1 MEAIINKI
9 RNVLDIPAQERNFS
23 FEPKTISYNAPLDI
37 EKQLYH
43 GFYFDLRRKI
53 GGDYYLL
60 NISLCILNK
69 PICTI
74 ANNLQIE
81 AINKRENLSIAL
93 KKSLIKDIKKN
104 QTLISLSNWSEID
117 IIFKEKISIWRC
129 SIFSLEDLNDY
140 EWQLLTLFE
149 KGIKWAEHAKD
160 WEFIINWAFNH
171 DNALQG
177 LSILKYLDKKEEFKR
192 RKEESLVE
200 YEKKKYSTK
209 EIEMISI

>member
-37 EKQLYH
+37 EKQLYN

-60 NISLCILNK
+60 NISWCILNK

-74 ANNLQIE
+74 ANNLQTE

-117 IIFKEKISIWRC
+117 MIFKEKISIWRC

-140 EWQLLTLFE
+140 KWQLLTLFE

-160 WEFIINWAFNH
+160 WDFVIDWAFTH